1 VNQSAAPK
9 PDALSVYYVYG
20 TTMTSVQHFERTL
33 ATLLLLLKRTAR
45 MRELKTPAAV
55 VRALERVASSS
66 THAYRIPSVRTLRKE
81 LPDDFDPELLAEIER
96 LLPWRERLAHRY
108 LLEKLAPEGD
118 TLFRPETAE
127 ELMAAGVA
135 FSAATRKLGE
145 MVVDCVAALP
155 QVSPIDDPDDPIS
168 SLARAVLEGTADR

>member
-1 VNQSAAPK
+1 MNQSAAPK

-20 TTMTSVQHFERTL
+20 TTMTSVQLFERTL
-33 ATLLLLLKRTAR
+33 ATLLLLLSRGAR
-45 MRELKTPAAV
+45 IRELKTPAAV
-55 VRALERVASSS
+55 VRALERVASRSI
-66 THAYRIPSVRTLRKE
+66 HAYRSTSARTLRKE

-108 LLEKLAPEGD
+108 LLEKLAPDGD

-135 FSAATRKLGE
+135 FSTASRRLGE
-145 MVVDCVAALP
+145 MVVDVVAALP
-155 QVSPIDDPDDPIS
+155 QVRLSDDPHDPITS
-168 SLARAVLEGTADR
+168 FARAVLEGTEDR